1 MQQVAIRAATAI
13 MMNTIS
19 TTGTTHTYT
28 GIDSPAETQSGMYA
42 CGYGKSTAC
51 KNVIAMGL
59 QYRYNCYALVQIA
72 SHAVF

>member
-28 GIDSPAETQSGMYA
+28 GIDTPAETQSGMYA
-42 CGYGKSTAC
+42 YVDMVSQQH
-51 KNVIAMGL
+51 VEM
-59 QYRYNCYALVQIA
+59 
-72 SHAVF
+72 

>member
-28 GIDSPAETQSGMYA
+28 GIDTPVTETQSGMYG
-42 CGYGKSTAC
+42 CGYGYSQQHVK
-51 KNVIAMGL
+51 M
-59 QYRYNCYALVQIA
+59 
-72 SHAVF
+72 